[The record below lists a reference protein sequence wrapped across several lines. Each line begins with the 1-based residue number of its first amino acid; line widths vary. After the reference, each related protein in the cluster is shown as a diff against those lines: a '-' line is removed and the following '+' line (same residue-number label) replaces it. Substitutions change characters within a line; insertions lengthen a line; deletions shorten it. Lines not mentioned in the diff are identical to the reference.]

1 MMESSEFRAHLRR
14 SALSNFAFNFV
25 INAGL
30 AWWLLSNHERL
41 TTWGEAAYGPD
52 LLVTGFLLSALVMA
66 IVMEIHRRQ
75 ALRGGMA
82 SVALASHTLQA
93 LSRRSRWSIC
103 LVVGALGAML
113 SVLPLAILAVATP
126 SLSVAAYAGIKGLWA
141 GILAA
146 AIVAPATL
154 LGLELGARQHAQGG

>member
-1 MMESSEFRAHLRR
+1 MESSEFRAHLRR

-52 LLVTGFLLSALVMA
+52 LLVTGFLLSALVM
-66 IVMEIHRRQ
+66 EIHRRQ

-82 SVALASHTLQA
+82 SVELASQTLQA